1 MVNWL
6 EVLLVRVTGNVTD
19 CPITT
24 SPNRR
29 LVGLKANWVEA
40 AAGIDNPAVKRK
52 ATNNKK
58 KTHL

>member
-1 MVNWL
+1 
-6 EVLLVRVTGNVTD
+6 LVTVTGKLTD
-19 CPITT
+19 CPVRT
-24 SPNRR
+24 SPNRK

-40 AAGIDNPAVKRK
+40 AAGIDNPAVKTK